1 MYKAIHFVC
10 IFVAMNTTAP
20 KPTINKIASVI
31 SYVLHPVFIPSIAF
45 LLFFLL
51 PINAFSAFTWTVINK
66 WFAIIVIN
74 TCFFTLLLV
83 VLLKRL
89 DFIKTIT
96 MTDAKDR
103 IIPLIGS
110 MVFYFWAYHVLHNL
124 KTVPAIPSVLIV
136 YFLAQFWGLI
146 AMFILNIFFKIS
158 MHAAAVGTLIGISF
172 CMDFSLAFFLI
183 ACGCSILVLIS
194 RKVLQAHTHAE
205 LISGLVLGILSCLA
219 AFIYL

>member
-1 MYKAIHFVC
+1 
-10 IFVAMNTTAP
+10 MNANNN
-20 KPTINKIASVI
+20 NKNFMQQLATVS
-31 SYVLHPVFIPSIAF
+31 SYFLHPVFIPSIAF

-51 PINAFSAFTWTVINK
+51 PVADFSTLTWAAINK

-74 TCFFTLLLV
+74 SCFFPLLLV

-96 MTDAKDR
+96 MTDSKDR

-124 KTVPAIPSVLIV
+124 KTTPAIPQVLIV

-172 CMDFSLAFFLI
+172 CMSFSLPFFII
-183 ACGCSILVLIS
+183 ACACAILVLLS
-194 RKVLQAHTHAE
+194 RKVLGAHTNVE
-205 LISGLVLGILSCLA
+205 LISGLLLGIFSCLA
-219 AFIYL
+219 AFMYV